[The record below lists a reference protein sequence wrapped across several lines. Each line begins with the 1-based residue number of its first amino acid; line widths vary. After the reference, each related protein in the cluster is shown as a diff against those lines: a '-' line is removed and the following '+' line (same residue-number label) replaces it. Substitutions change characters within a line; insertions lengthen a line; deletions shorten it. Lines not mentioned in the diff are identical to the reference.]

1 MISATGGVFIRVV
14 WPNEGPSAHFLLAEI
29 FTARIQNL
37 FEVYARLYGEPR
49 ICPPEFRTRFDEA
62 RMKKAA

>member
-14 WPNEGPSAHFLLAEI
+14 WPNDGPSAHFSLAEV

-37 FEVYARLYGEPR
+37 FQVYSRLYGAPR
-49 ICPPEFRTRFDEA
+49 ICSPAFASGFSEPV
-62 RMKKAA
+62 MKMAK